1 MGHTIKK
8 REGIMKPLNVRKAF
22 CRICLL
28 LCAGVLLA
36 APCHAGAS
44 NQDITASK
52 GTLTD
57 AVQLEWKPVSWA
69 TGYHILRSFNFNG
82 PYFPVGWSEDGHEA
96 YRDEKVEGGV
106 YYWYKVKP
114 QFGIFSGR
122 STPRAQ
128 GWITP
133 REPGGM
139 VDTTERLPGILK
151 QVPHF
156 YNVRHLAEKRRWSL
170 PVPAVTEEYVP
181 SNAQIYG
188 WVEGICATDHRR
200 IGSPESKT
208 AMATLTG
215 WLRDIM
221 GPQGIVYD
229 EPFDLDAVYTATDW
243 GLAVDSGTGFESF
256 DAFYAVNT
264 GMTLENPNGS
274 TATGPMIWAGDG
286 SPDAFDALGNI
297 QGKVVVAEC
306 EFSNLPLGFIDMLF
320 NGGYSKSDPENWINL
335 LTSLP
340 MTFTRSNFPAEYLDE
355 DHYDDSVY
363 WQAHDRGA
371 AGLVLIMKNH
381 PGDINTH
388 WGPYDGRMRPM
399 PCMWVSSHKAEKIK
413 QLAESGATAKVSI
426 TGEVK
431 PGEGHNIYAVL
442 PANEPV
448 EGDLSEEIILIS
460 THHDSCFKGATEDGT
475 GVAMVLAQAAYWS
488 RIEKR
493 EKNIV
498 FVFTDGHHYRG
509 TGAERFAHDH
519 LNDIMAHTIINI
531 NLEHLA
537 AKGVEENDSGK
548 LIVQDHGALTTIF
561 INESPT
567 AIAATGRMLERAQP
581 DRTVA
586 IHSTLL
592 GNVPPGESGHFHVVA
607 GIDFIHWIGY
617 PVYLLTAED
626 TLDKVDRT
634 ILSPLARAATE
645 LTATFMMLP
654 DGYSDY
660 AE

>member
-1 MGHTIKK
+1 MTSRNVKTTFRCICFSL
-8 REGIMKPLNVRKAF
+8 GIA
-22 CRICLL
+22 LL
-28 LCAGVLLA
+28 IA
-36 APCHAGAS
+36 AYAHASAS
-44 NQDITASK
+44 APPITASR
-52 GTLTD
+52 GTLPD
-57 AVQLEWKPVSWA
+57 AVELHWQPVSWA
-69 TGYHILRSFNFNG
+69 TGYHILRSGNFNG
-82 PYFPVGWSEDGHEA
+82 PYFPVGWADDGNET
-96 YRDEKVEGGV
+96 YRDEKAEGGV

-114 QFGIFSGR
+114 QFGIIAGR

-128 GWITP
+128 GWVTP

-139 VDTTERLPGILK
+139 VDTTERIPGLLK

-156 YNVRHLAEKRRWSL
+156 HNVRNLARKREKSL
-170 PVPAVTEEYVP
+170 PVPTLTDGFIP
-181 SNAQIYG
+181 SNEEIYY
-188 WVEGICATDHRR
+188 WVEGICATEHRR
-200 IGSPESKT
+200 IGSPESRI
-208 AMATLTG
+208 AIATLTG
-215 WLRDIM
+215 WLEEII
-221 GPQGIVYD
+221 GPQGTVHD
-229 EPFDLDAVYTATDW
+229 EPFALEAVYTATDW
-243 GLAVDSGTGFESF
+243 GLDIDRGDGFRPF

-264 GMTLENPNGS
+264 GMTLDNPNGS
-274 TATGPMIWAGDG
+274 MITGPMVWAGDG
-286 SPDAFDALGNI
+286 SPESFDKLGNI

-306 EFSNLPLGFIDMLF
+306 EFSNLPLGFIDMLY
-320 NGGYSKSDPENWINL
+320 NGGYAKSDPENWINL
-335 LTSLP
+335 FTSLP

-355 DHYDDSVY
+355 DHYDEAVY
-363 WQAHDRGA
+363 WQAFDRGA

-381 PGDINTH
+381 PGDLNTH

-399 PCMWVSSHKAEKIK
+399 PCMWVSSHKGEEIK
-413 QLAESGATAKVSI
+413 EIAESGATARVHI

-442 PANEPV
+442 PATEPV
-448 EGDLSEEIILIS
+448 DGKLSDEIILIS

-488 RIEKR
+488 RVEKR

-498 FVFTDGHHYRG
+498 FIFTDGHHYRG
-509 TGAERFAHDH
+509 LGAELFAHDH
-519 LNDIMAHTIINI
+519 LHDIMEHTIINI

-537 AKGVEENDSGK
+537 ASGVKENKEGK

-561 INESPT
+561 INENPT
-567 AIAATGRMLERAQP
+567 AIAATARMLEAAQP

-617 PVYLLTAED
+617 PVYLLTSED